1 MLRIARVVL
10 AAFLF
15 VTAAGSA
22 TAQTI
27 KLGTLAPKGS
37 PWFDIMQDMTDAWS
51 DASGGALN
59 VRIYP
64 GGAIGDER
72 DMVRKMGIGQLHG
85 AMLTME
91 GLAMIVPEI
100 QIFSLPLLLQ
110 TDEEVDYVLQRIGPD
125 LEKKFEAR
133 GYKVLNW
140 GDAGWIQL
148 FTNVPVRNPDELRQL
163 KLFSQAG
170 ADVFIDAWRAQ
181 GFQPVPLPATDVLPA
196 LQSGMI
202 DSFFTTPVAALSM
215 QWFGKAPHM
224 TEIRTAKMVGATVM
238 TMKAWKKIAAGVRPR
253 ILAAAAEAGQ
263 LSRDRI
269 REFEVEAV
277 EAMTEYGLEV
287 HSLTPEN
294 QAQWE
299 AVAEKSYQ
307 YYMRGY
313 VSPELVARVEG
324 LRDEF
329 RGR

>member
-1 MLRIARVVL
+1 MMRIAGVAL
-10 AAFLF
+10 AAFIL
-15 VTAAGSA
+15 AAA
-22 TAQTI
+22 TGQAAAQTI
-27 KLGTLAPKGS
+27 KMGTLAPKGS

-51 DASGGALN
+51 DASDGKLT

-100 QIFSLPLLLQ
+100 QIFSLPLLLR
-110 TDEEVDYVLQRIGPD
+110 TDEEVDYVLERIGPD
-125 LEKKFEAR
+125 LEKLFEAR
-133 GYKVLNW
+133 GYKILNW

-148 FTNVPVRNPDELRQL
+148 FANQPIQHPDELRRL

-181 GFQPVPLPATDVLPA
+181 GFQPVPLPATDILPA

-202 DSFFTTPVAALSM
+202 DAFFTTPVAALSL

-224 TEIRTAKMVGATVM
+224 TEIRTAKMVGATVL
-238 TMKAWKKIAAGVRPR
+238 TMKAWKRIAARTRPA

-263 LSRDRI
+263 QSRERI
-269 REFEVEAV
+269 RDFEVEAV
-277 EAMTEYGLEV
+277 EAMTSYGLVV
-287 HSLTPEN
+287 HPLTPES
-294 QAQWE
+294 QSEWE
-299 AVAEKSYQ
+299 AIARKSYE

-313 VSPELVARVEG
+313 VSPELVAKVEA
-324 LRDEF
+324 LRDEY
-329 RGR
+329 RRR

>member
-1 MLRIARVVL
+1 MMRIVGVAL
-10 AAFLF
+10 AALIF
-15 VTAAGSA
+15 AATVGQA

-37 PWFDIMQDMTDAWS
+37 PWYDILQDMTDAWS
-51 DASGGALN
+51 DASDGKLK

-100 QIFSLPLLLQ
+100 QIFSLPLLLR
-110 TDEEVDYVLQRIGPD
+110 TDEEVDYVLQQIGPD
-125 LEKKFEAR
+125 LEKLFEAR
-133 GYKVLNW
+133 GYKILNW

-148 FTNVPVRNPDELRQL
+148 FANVPVQHPDELRKL

-170 ADVFIDAWRAQ
+170 ADVFINAWRAQ
-181 GFQPVPLPATDVLPA
+181 GFQPVPLPATDILPA

-202 DSFFTTPVAALSM
+202 DSFFTTPVAALSL

-224 TEIRTAKMVGATVM
+224 TEIRTAKMVGATVL
-238 TMKAWKKIAAGVRPR
+238 TMKAWKKIAVGARPG
-253 ILAAAAEAGQ
+253 ILAAADEAGQ

-269 REFEVEAV
+269 REFEIEAV

-287 HSLTPEN
+287 HTLTPES
-294 QAQWE
+294 QAEWE
-299 AVAEKSYQ
+299 VVAKKSYEF
-307 YYMRGY
+307 YMRGY
-313 VSPELVARVEG
+313 VSPELVARVER